1 MYSIGL
7 DMIEWNVNEFVENPS
22 LTNGAAA
29 IGSVPASTILIGA
42 GALTTSQTIGAGYSV
57 IKSLTSL
64 NKLYGR
70 SGNYIP
76 GIKKNSLPSNVS
88 NSLDVYEK
96 NGWQKVQGLEM
107 KQYHNNEG
115 YLPPG
120 QTYHQYDVNLKTG
133 PTRDT
138 QRFFRGDSDGRVFFT
153 DTHMETNANGTR
165 VNVIQ

>member
-1 MYSIGL
+1 
-7 DMIEWNVNEFVENPS
+7 
-22 LTNGAAA
+22 
-29 IGSVPASTILIGA
+29 LIGA